1 MTSPPSRRPPSSGSR
16 RIDKLLICLAFLL
29 GAAHAEPAPVEVRVE
44 DGVVDW
50 STREIRVLGV
60 GTPTILSHTGSV
72 TPQDP
77 YLLAR
82 ADAEERLRRV
92 LVALP
97 VDGRRA
103 MDVEAL
109 APLFET
115 ALQHWRADAPLY
127 FSDGTLHLQGR
138 ASFAWG
144 AALAGP
150 PVPQAADA
158 PTGLVIRLKQP
169 MEPRLRLVLTG
180 EAAPAT
186 PAGLPGDR
194 KRLRQYLVQR
204 FPTGQSLLEFG
215 SLGGQLLI
223 AECLD
228 LIGEGIYL
236 LDYLAH
242 APQLPVIAGA
252 EQFFKAIA
260 YHRIS
265 LYLT

>member
-50 STREIRVLGV
+50 STREVRVLGV

-194 KRLRQYLVQR
+194 IGGAGVVWVRDGAAPAAVAMVGPRPVVAQARLGDRAGELTLDAVGAAALRLPAGLQ
-204 FPTGQSLLEFG
+204 
-215 SLGGQLLI
+215 GGV
-223 AECLD
+223 AVV
-228 LIGEGIYL
+228 
-236 LDYLAH
+236 
-242 APQLPVIAGA
+242 LP
-252 EQFFKAIA
+252 
-260 YHRIS
+260 
-265 LYLT
+265 